1 MESQQSRRFNSY
13 VSTTTHQLT
22 CAERFLLDQA
32 SFLEIGGVAIFLERE
47 ACLQAV
53 LRGQTST
60 VQWLAAAPVCACG
73 SGFVSQ
79 HHHTGMLTISS
90 GGTQPVC
97 VSKSLACVG
106 ELSNKNH

>member
-47 ACLQAV
+47 ACQQAV
-53 LRGQTST
+53 LRGQTSSG
-60 VQWLAAAPVCACG
+60 ACMCLRFG
-73 SGFVSQ
+73 
-79 HHHTGMLTISS
+79 LR
-90 GGTQPVC
+90 
-97 VSKSLACVG
+97 KSASPYWNVDD
-106 ELSNKNH
+106 